1 MDGGL
6 GRARGAQSIDRVVHR
21 NVEYKVD
28 FLSPLGCF
36 SLAPTFACGGF
47 LVVRFAIVGSSGPSF
62 PFLVRQWD
70 RPERMRGGEEQA
82 RKT

>member
-47 LVVRFAIVGSSGPSF
+47 LVVRFAIVVLLAPASRF
-62 PFLVRQWD
+62 W
-70 RPERMRGGEEQA
+70 
-82 RKT
+82 